1 MTDRCEPPP
10 EWRDHCWHW
19 LKIHDNS
26 IVAFWWNGEGWR
38 RTLGSLDPVEM
49 ACAGYTYVA
58 PCRPDD
64 ATERVRLEAENARL
78 KADLN
83 IARQGLLIV
92 SGQSQCVDNLLS
104 NQDVALEALRLIE
117 EPDNA

>member
-49 ACAGYTYVA
+49 ACAGYTYLA
-58 PCRPDD
+58 PCRLDD
-64 ATERVRLEAENARL
+64 ATERARLEAENARL
-78 KADLN
+78 
-83 IARQGLLIV
+83 QGLIRAILAADER
-92 SGQSQCVDNLLS
+92 GQGLPFADAMDAAQ
-104 NQDVALEALRLIE
+104 EAVYGKRT
-117 EPDNA
+117 

>member
-26 IVAFWWNGEGWR
+26 IVAFWWNGEGRR

-49 ACAGYTYVA
+49 ACAGYTYLA

-64 ATERVRLEAENARL
+64 ATERLRLEAENARL
-78 KADLN
+78 RA
-83 IARQGLLIV
+83 
-92 SGQSQCVDNLLS
+92 
-104 NQDVALEALRLIE
+104 ALRVAALRHMPALTHAQISAEIE
-117 EPDNA
+117 RIAKGNA